1 MERRNKRN
9 NLAKPMRTRTKPEQA
24 FHDGRM
30 KLTWRKF
37 LAKVRFVMIHGGFVK
52 NPEFD

>member
-1 MERRNKRN
+1 
-9 NLAKPMRTRTKPEQA
+9 MRTRTKPKQV

-30 KLTWRKF
+30 KIILRIF
-37 LAKVRFVMIHGGFVK
+37 LAKVRFVMIHGGFIK